1 LSRSPILPIFLIVL
15 VDILG
20 LTMLLPLLPFYAKT
34 FGATAG
40 QVGAL
45 LAVYSLFS
53 LVCGPPLGALSDRF
67 GRKPVLLASQ
77 VGTFLGLLLMASATS
92 LWMLFAARIIDGAT
106 AGNITVAQAYIAD
119 VSKPSQ
125 RAKSFGFLGVA
136 FGVGFLIGPA
146 ATAFVASH
154 FGDRT
159 AVFVAAGLSL
169 TSLIAT
175 LILLPA
181 KPPKPAPEPG
191 EIESDA
197 APEPRRISP
206 FDFRAFADYFRRPSL
221 SPLLWQFLASQL
233 SFGLFFGGFALY
245 AERRF
250 AMSTAG
256 VSYSFAYAGLLGI
269 FVQGYLLHRLMGTL
283 GESRLLVI
291 GFLAQIV
298 SQCTLALA
306 GSIPM
311 VYAGITALAF
321 TGFLRPVISSL
332 LSRRTSPHE
341 QGAVMGVTQSLS
353 SVSQIVGP
361 LLAGFLI
368 GRDWLVAWGLI
379 GATIAVIGLALQ
391 RSSKASFYATASSG
405 A

>member
-1 LSRSPILPIFLIVL
+1 
-15 VDILG
+15 
-20 LTMLLPLLPFYAKT
+20 MLMPLLPFYART
-34 FGATAG
+34 FGASAE

-53 LVCGPPLGALSDRF
+53 LLCGPPLGALSDRF

-77 VGTFLGLLLMASATS
+77 LGTFLGLLLMASATS

-125 RAKSFGFLGVA
+125 RAKAFGMIGVA
-136 FGVGFLIGPA
+136 FGLGFLIGPA
-146 ATAFVASH
+146 ATAFVASR

-159 AVFVAAGLSL
+159 AVLVAAGLSMC
-169 TSLIAT
+169 SLIAT
-175 LILLPA
+175 LVMLPMN
-181 KPPKPAPEPG
+181 PPKPALEPG
-191 EIESDA
+191 EVES
-197 APEPRRISP
+197 APAPRRLSP
-206 FDFRAFADYFRRPSL
+206 FDLRVFAEYFQRPTI

-233 SFGLFFGGFALY
+233 SFGLFFGGFALF

-250 AMSTAG
+250 GMGTTG

-269 FVQGYLLHRLMGTL
+269 FVQGYLIRRLIGVL

-291 GFLAQIV
+291 GFLAQIA
-298 SQCTLALA
+298 SLTILALA
-306 GSIPM
+306 WSVPA

-332 LSRRTSPHE
+332 LSQRSSPHE
-341 QGAVMGVTQSLS
+341 QGAVIGVSQSLS
-353 SVSQIVGP
+353 SISQIVGP

-379 GATIAVIGLALQ
+379 GAAIAVVGLALQ
-391 RSSKASFYATASSG
+391 RSSKASFYATVSNSVSP
-405 A
+405 